1 MITFSL
7 RVDQPLNQ
15 LDGGSVSLFLSD
27 SGVILYS
34 TSVSQL
40 FCHSVSESVNLEVLI
55 QLDIFILLTKNLK
68 DSFQKC

>member
-1 MITFSL
+1 MYQVGQYISQSIIDWL
-7 RVDQPLNQ
+7 MY
-15 LDGGSVSLFLSD
+15 SD
-27 SGVILYS
+27 V
-34 TSVSQL
+34 